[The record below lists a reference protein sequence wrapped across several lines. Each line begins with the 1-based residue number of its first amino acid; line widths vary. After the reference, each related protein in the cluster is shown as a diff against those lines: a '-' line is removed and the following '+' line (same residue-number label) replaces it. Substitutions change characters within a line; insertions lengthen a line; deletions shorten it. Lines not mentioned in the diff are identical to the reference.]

1 MRVPSGARIFFS
13 PAIRATH
20 GEVPYNTTVSTQRIM
35 PSLTRLLQ
43 YTLKPALGCTEPV
56 AVALAAASARWAAE
70 GWAFTAGRVP
80 AQPLAV
86 PDKLHVRVSRNIFKN
101 TFAILIPNA
110 EGHKGIVMAAALGAL
125 CDPRQGMGLFAALEP
140 DTIRSAEA
148 LVASGTVTVEIAH
161 EAPSDLYIEV
171 EAVCGVHSGVSVLR
185 DEHSKIVCLRR
196 DGAILFGAD
205 GAAQSSGIS
214 PELED
219 LCELSVAELVAMVEE
234 LPAEAESLLRRTV
247 EMNLEACRAGLS
259 RPMGVAA
266 GFWGT
271 VDEDTNS
278 FAQHLASLTAAGS
291 DARMSGFP
299 VEIMTSAG
307 SGNQGIIATIPVV
320 TYAQSHQVDDARMLR
335 ALALSH
341 LVTMYLTGYIGY
353 LSALC
358 GVAIKAGVGASCG
371 VVYAMGGG
379 VEEVERAIKIMAA
392 SLTGMICDGAK
403 VGCALKVSNAS
414 EMAARSAR
422 LAMQKAEVP
431 DDNGIVAPTAEQTIR
446 NLAELGRSMEV
457 VDRKIIQIMLNK
469 IGTAPA

>member
-1 MRVPSGARIFFS
+1 M
-13 PAIRATH
+13 
-20 GEVPYNTTVSTQRIM
+20 
-35 PSLTRLLQ
+35 
-43 YTLKPALGCTEPV
+43 
-56 AVALAAASARWAAE
+56 
-70 GWAFTAGRVP
+70 
-80 AQPLAV
+80 
-86 PDKLHVRVSRNIFKN
+86 RVSRNIFKN

-110 EGHKGIVMAAALGAL
+110 NGHKGIVMSAALGVL
-125 CDPRQGMGLFAALEP
+125 CDPRQGMGLFAAIDAEK
-140 DTIRSAEA
+140 IMRAEA
-148 LVASGTVTVEIAH
+148 LMARGTVAVEIAH

-171 EAVCGVHSGVSVLR
+171 EVECVGHTGVSILR

-196 DGAILFGAD
+196 DGKILFGSD
-205 GAAQSSGIS
+205 GAEQDGGLS
-214 PELED
+214 PELAA
-219 LCELSVAELVAMVEE
+219 LRELTVADLVAMVED
-234 LPAEAESLLRRTV
+234 LPPETETLLRRTV
-247 EMNLEACRAGLS
+247 EMNLAACHAGLS

-291 DARMSGFP
+291 DARMSGYP

-307 SGNQGIIATIPVV
+307 SGNQGIIATIPAVA
-320 TYAQSHQVDDARMLR
+320 YAQSHAVPEARMLR

-341 LVTMYLTGYIGY
+341 LVTMYMTGHIGY

-414 EMAARSAR
+414 ETAARSAR

-457 VDRKIIQIMLNK
+457 VDQKIIQIMLNK
-469 IGTAPA
+469 IGGAR